1 MVDKIFDRTLKAKI
15 LKFLPDREAIVILG
29 ARQTGKTTLLKLLQ
43 KEIKPPN
50 RSFYFDLE
58 NARDLEIL
66 NSGPEELIQYLKISG
81 ANLSIKNYLLI
92 DEVQYLSNPSNFIK
106 LMVDHYSNKFK
117 LILTGSSALTIKMK
131 FKDSLVG
138 RKFLFNLYPLSF
150 REFLIFKR
158 EEKLANLLPNN
169 PFIQKDDPG
178 RFFSQDYQR
187 YLQEFL
193 VYGGFPRVALETDK
207 EKKIKVLGEI
217 VNSYI
222 YQDIR
227 SLFRLKDIA
236 KFNQLIKILAAQSSG
251 LLNVQELSKS
261 VGLPRATI
269 SNYLTILQDT
279 YILALISPY
288 FTNKK
293 KEVVKS
299 PKTYFLDT
307 GLRNYVIGNLGFSF
321 ARDDIGKLLENFAF
335 TGLLKKKKEGSNLY
349 FWRAKNGTEVDFVV
363 QENGHLFPLEIKKFG
378 KSHRGLLSFM
388 ERYKVERGYLA
399 SQSEFKQEEKLTYL
413 PIWWL

>member
-1 MVDKIFDRTLKAKI
+1 MVEKIFDRGLRTKI
-15 LKFLPDREAIVILG
+15 IKFLPDREAIVILG
-29 ARQTGKTTLLKLLQ
+29 ARQTGKTTLLRLLQ
-43 KEIKPPN
+43 KEIQPPGQP
-50 RSFYFDLE
+50 FCFDLE
-58 NARDLEIL
+58 NSRHLEIL

-81 ANLSIKNYLLI
+81 ANLTVKNYLLI
-92 DEVQYLSNPSNFIK
+92 DEVQYLSNPSKFIK

-117 LILTGSSALTIKMK
+117 LILTGSSALLIKMK

-138 RKFLFNLYPLSF
+138 RKLVFNLYPLSF
-150 REFLIFKR
+150 REFLIFKN
-158 EEKLANLLPNN
+158 EEKLASLLPDN

-193 VYGGFPRVALETDK
+193 IYGGFPRVALEADK

-217 VNSYI
+217 VDSYI

-236 KFNQLIKILAAQSSG
+236 KFNQLVKILAAQSSG
-251 LLNVQELSKS
+251 LLNIQELSKS

-299 PKTYFLDT
+299 PKAYFLDT
-307 GLRNYVIGNLGFSF
+307 GLRNYLIGNLSFSST
-321 ARDDIGKLLENFAF
+321 RDDIGRLLENLALAS
-335 TGLLKKKKEGSNLY
+335 LLKRKEEGSNLC
-349 FWRAKNGTEVDFVV
+349 FWRAKNGTEVDFII
-363 QENGHLFPLEIKKFG
+363 QEDGHLFPLEIKRLG
-378 KSHRGLLSFM
+378 KSHRGLLSFLK
-388 ERYKVERGYLA
+388 RYKVERGYIA
-399 SQSEFKQEEKLTYL
+399 HQSDFKQEAKFTYL

>member
-1 MVDKIFDRTLKAKI
+1 MVNKIFDRTLKAEI
-15 LKFLPDREAIVILG
+15 IKFLPDREAIVILG

-43 KEIKPPN
+43 QEIPAN
-50 RSFYFDLE
+50 QSFYFDLE
-58 NARDLEIL
+58 NTKDLEIL

-81 ANLSIKNYLLI
+81 ANLAVKNYLLI
-92 DEVQYLSNPSNFIK
+92 DEVQYLGNPSRFIK
-106 LMVDHYSNKFK
+106 LMVDHYSDKFK
-117 LILTGSSALTIKMK
+117 LILTGSSALTIRMK

-138 RKFLFNLYPLSF
+138 RKFLFTLYPLSF
-150 REFLIFKR
+150 QEFLIFKR
-158 EEKLANLLPNN
+158 EEKLANLLPDN
-169 PFIQKDDPG
+169 PFIQKGDPG
-178 RFFSQDYQR
+178 RFFSRDYHR

-193 VYGGFPRVALETDK
+193 IYGGFPRVALETDQ
-207 EKKIKVLGEI
+207 EKKTKVLGEI

-227 SLFRLKDIA
+227 SFFRLKDIA

-251 LLNVQELSKS
+251 LLNMQELSKS

-279 YILALISPY
+279 YILALIFPY

-299 PKTYFLDT
+299 PKAYFLDT
-307 GLRNYVIGNLGFSF
+307 GLRNYVIGNLSFSS

-335 TGLLKKKKEGSNLY
+335 TGLLKRKKEGSNLY
-349 FWRAKNGTEVDFVV
+349 FWRAKNGTEVDFVI
-363 QENGHLFPLEIKKFG
+363 QDNGSLFPLEIKKFG
-378 KSHRGLLSFM
+378 KTSRGLLSFLK
-388 ERYKVERGYLA
+388 RYKVERGYLA
-399 SQSEFKQEEKLTYL
+399 SQSGFKQEEKLTYL
-413 PIWWL
+413 PIWWV